1 MKKVFLFVLF
11 FCTLLISN
19 SFAEFTFVQTKNVAL
34 DTPGIRGINFKP
46 DGTRMYITNRFDDPG
61 KAYLIEYSLSKPFD
75 ISTATIS
82 FTGGKPKGTALACN
96 GAGDDNQMELPHAI
110 EFKPDGT
117 RMFVTT
123 NRDFGAGEIGVA
135 VFQFKLTTPWDSTT
149 LVCEKIYEVDVDGTG
164 GEDQVRTLDFK
175 PDGTRMYVG
184 GMKKHKIRQ
193 YDLATPFDLRSG
205 VTPGGISD
213 SLQSFEN
220 NMRDI
225 QFNPDGTQMFLTG
238 NQRDSGLMQKFS
250 LSTPYDITTLSSTTE
265 TFSLTSPSDAN
276 LVNNLM
282 GFIFAV
288 NFTKIFVTSDD
299 GNNDDGGNHNQIHEF
314 DIDCA
319 GTITCADPS
328 ANADVKAIIEANVES
343 AKRIIRNNTLPIF
356 HRTEWLRRHKNKDNL
371 NNLNAE
377 IDFTNEKIARLVS
390 ALETLK
396 KDKDRTYSSDDWFQ
410 WSEGRVSLGRKS
422 AKGGSSRDIHG
433 YGISVGA
440 DRIKEEDR
448 DEMYGYVFQYGN
460 DDVDIG
466 NKGTNLSTDTYSI
479 AMYSTKF
486 KDNES
491 FTDSIIGFS
500 LLDINHR
507 RVINNNTLKGDRAG
521 QQIFGSINFGKRLHD
536 EKLNLSPGIKLDL
549 GYTKLREFK
558 EKTTLGDSLADA
570 LIYKD
575 QNIKTALA
583 TIGFLFDTENE
594 QEERTT
600 NHHGRIEYVG
610 DFSPSSNAE
619 FIYRNDQGTG
629 YNYSTNNKSKH
640 NYRIGYGFDIT
651 SISGWSVVTNFERFG
666 ASGKGFYNE
675 FYLLIGYVPI
685 DDMKF
690 SFEFDNSNTTSLGFV
705 NKINNYNLKINSNFD
720 LLSDE
725 RNHNTKISVSNK
737 F

>member
-1 MKKVFLFVLF
+1 MKKVLFVLF
-11 FCTLLISN
+11 FFLVLLSN
-19 SFAEFTFVQTKNVAL
+19 SLAEFTFVQTKNVAL

-123 NRDFGAGEIGVA
+123 NKDFGEGEIGVA
-135 VFQFKLTTPWDSTT
+135 VFQFQLTTPWDSTT

-164 GEDQVRTLDFK
+164 AEDQVRTLDFK

-265 TFSLTSPSDAN
+265 TFSLTSPTDAN

-343 AKRIIRNNTLPIF
+343 AKRC
-356 HRTEWLRRHKNKDNL
+356 
-371 NNLNAE
+371 
-377 IDFTNEKIARLVS
+377 
-390 ALETLK
+390 
-396 KDKDRTYSSDDWFQ
+396 
-410 WSEGRVSLGRKS
+410 
-422 AKGGSSRDIHG
+422 
-433 YGISVGA
+433 
-440 DRIKEEDR
+440 
-448 DEMYGYVFQYGN
+448 
-460 DDVDIG
+460 
-466 NKGTNLSTDTYSI
+466 
-479 AMYSTKF
+479 
-486 KDNES
+486 
-491 FTDSIIGFS
+491 
-500 LLDINHR
+500 LL
-507 RVINNNTLKGDRAG
+507 
-521 QQIFGSINFGKRLHD
+521 
-536 EKLNLSPGIKLDL
+536 
-549 GYTKLREFK
+549 YT
-558 EKTTLGDSLADA
+558 
-570 LIYKD
+570 
-575 QNIKTALA
+575 
-583 TIGFLFDTENE
+583 
-594 QEERTT
+594 
-600 NHHGRIEYVG
+600 
-610 DFSPSSNAE
+610 SPSP
-619 FIYRNDQGTG
+619 RD
-629 YNYSTNNKSKH
+629 
-640 NYRIGYGFDIT
+640 
-651 SISGWSVVTNFERFG
+651 
-666 ASGKGFYNE
+666 
-675 FYLLIGYVPI
+675 
-685 DDMKF
+685 
-690 SFEFDNSNTTSLGFV
+690 
-705 NKINNYNLKINSNFD
+705 
-720 LLSDE
+720 
-725 RNHNTKISVSNK
+725 
-737 F
+737 